1 MQSLRD
7 LVLGDFKPSLTL
19 YLDLPPELG
28 LQRARSRG
36 ELDRIEKESLA
47 FFERTRSRYLE
58 LAAGDETILTIDA
71 SQNIEQ
77 VQQDIRQTLTQ
88 WLARA

>member
-1 MQSLRD
+1 MKSLRD
-7 LVLGDFKPSLTL
+7 LVLGEFKPSLTL
-19 YLDLPPELG
+19 YLDLSPELG

-47 FFERTRSRYLE
+47 FFERTRHRYLE
-58 LAAGDETILTIDA
+58 LAAEDETILTVDA

-77 VQQDIRQTLTQ
+77 VQYDIRQTLTQ
-88 WLARA
+88 WLAK